1 MKKNYARG
9 KSRVSCAAHFRVSY
23 TEYLA
28 DKLFVGSNYPFNM
41 AANVRSLI
49 IDLFES
55 PDGTV
60 HAILIATVIVVLTTG
75 LCFKYS

>member
-1 MKKNYARG
+1 MREVSAGRPLPHTLP
-9 KSRVSCAAHFRVSY
+9 SRLRVSY
-23 TEYLA
+23 TEYLV
-28 DKLFVGSNYPFNM
+28 DKLFVGSNSFNM

-60 HAILIATVIVVLTTG
+60 YAILIATFIVVLTTG
-75 LCFKYS
+75 LYSKYS